1 MATIAYADASP
12 RPSYYSSRAAGNFP
26 DPSFR
31 SMTPIRNRSKETN
44 RPSYPMSALYIKY
57 VRRVWKRVSRATRK
71 PERASVLPDGFVLIN
86 NARLNA
92 AKTTKR
98 RSVMFS

>member
-1 MATIAYADASP
+1 MATIAYADSST
-12 RPSYYSSRAAGNFP
+12 RPSYYSRRVSGNFS

-31 SMTPIRNRSKETN
+31 SMTPIRNCSKGTN
-44 RPSYPMSALYIKY
+44 RPSYPLSALYIKY

-71 PERASVLPDGFVLIN
+71 PDRASVLPDGFVLIN

-92 AKTTKR
+92 TTKR